1 MTEALFRES
10 DDFGRLIDATAKAR
24 LAYFR
29 TLGEPVIWH
38 AVS

>member
-10 DDFGRLIDATAKAR
+10 DDFEQVIDATAR

-29 TLGEPVIWH
+29 TLGEPVI
-38 AVS
+38 